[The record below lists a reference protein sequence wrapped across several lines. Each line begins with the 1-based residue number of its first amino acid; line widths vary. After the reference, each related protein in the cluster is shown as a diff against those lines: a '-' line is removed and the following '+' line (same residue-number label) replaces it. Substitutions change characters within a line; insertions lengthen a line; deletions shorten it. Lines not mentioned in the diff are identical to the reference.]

1 MRPNIRRTP
10 RGGIALPL
18 VLIVLVTV
26 SMFAA
31 LLLDATLQ
39 EVRTAAGRTAAMRAQ
54 AAVETVLAAMLD
66 ATVDSGWVQH
76 PVPLGG
82 SEVTLN
88 GRDSVGVA
96 VVPLG
101 DSLFRVSAQARSR
114 EGQARARG
122 GAVTFFRLEADTV
135 AAASGQGRLRPISG
149 WWWSPLP

>member
-54 AAVETVLAAMLD
+54 AAVETVLAAMLG

-82 SEVTLN
+82 SEVT
-88 GRDSVGVA
+88 
-96 VVPLG
+96 
-101 DSLFRVSAQARSR
+101 SLFRVSAQARSR